1 MCEDAGSG
9 AHVDADFCA
18 RRKSRIAARRR
29 RGPGCSPGS
38 GWVNEWEGGR
48 EKGWGGSGPAV
59 GLRRIPG
66 YGRCLELPTSAA
78 WMPPLPKAQIRGAGG
93 VGGGA
98 RSLRGS
104 IHTAAQAGPGSAHR
118 SSGAPSQWG

>member
-48 EKGWGGSGPAV
+48 EKGWGE
-59 GLRRIPG
+59 RTR
-66 YGRCLELPTSAA
+66 GRVAENPRVWALP
-78 WMPPLPKAQIRGAGG
+78 
-93 VGGGA
+93 
-98 RSLRGS
+98 
-104 IHTAAQAGPGSAHR
+104 
-118 SSGAPSQWG
+118 

>member
-48 EKGWGGSGPAV
+48 EKGWGGADPRSGC
-59 GLRRIPG
+59 GESPG
-66 YGRCLELPTSAA
+66 MDAALNSLPQ
-78 WMPPLPKAQIRGAGG
+78 LPGCPRFPK
-93 VGGGA
+93 
-98 RSLRGS
+98 LK
-104 IHTAAQAGPGSAHR
+104 
-118 SSGAPSQWG
+118 